1 MIASGD
7 KMGAGQ
13 KRRRIVFCCDA
24 IYVGSIGGSTA
35 RLPEARKCRASAA
48 DHVGS
53 MGRDIE

>member
-1 MIASGD
+1 M
-7 KMGAGQ
+7 
-13 KRRRIVFCCDA
+13 
-24 IYVGSIGGSTA
+24 GSIGGSTA